1 MFIQGIESYIA
12 VIAVLM
18 FIGVP
23 SNIAVV
29 WIHTRKD
36 SRVAKNKFP
45 LIFAVFDLI
54 AMLVALPFEI
64 SYGVESPTQA
74 QIGIIEFH
82 TSVLLFLVNGYWAAL
97 LTATVDKFYAVFF
110 PFKYRLKR
118 QIFVNIGMV
127 TAFGVNL
134 FLVAAMKIF
143 FSTWLILVYSILLV
157 VILLTTIALFVGI
170 VAKLI
175 HNGRKLRTARTAPSG
190 CVLV

>member
-82 TSVLLFLVNGYWAAL
+82 TSVLLFLVNGYWVAL
-97 LTATVDKFYAVFF
+97 VLCGLLSIQISFETSNF
-110 PFKYRLKR
+110 R
-118 QIFVNIGMV
+118 QNWDGHCIWREFVSSGGNE
-127 TAFGVNL
+127 N
-134 FLVAAMKIF
+134 
-143 FSTWLILVYSILLV
+143 ILLHMADFGLQHFACSDSTDHNRV
-157 VILLTTIALFVGI
+157 VCWY
-170 VAKLI
+170 
-175 HNGRKLRTARTAPSG
+175 SG
-190 CVLV
+190 EAHSQRQKTEDS